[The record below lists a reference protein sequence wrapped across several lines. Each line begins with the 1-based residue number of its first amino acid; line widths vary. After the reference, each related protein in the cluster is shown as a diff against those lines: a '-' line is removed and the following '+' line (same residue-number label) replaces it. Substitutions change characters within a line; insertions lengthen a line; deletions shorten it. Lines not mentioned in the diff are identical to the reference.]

1 MAAASLWTGRW
12 RWISLRDMTEYLPD
26 EHYKGIEH
34 EEVDWDVKAFLS
46 MLIFF
51 TIVGA
56 IILPFLR

>member
-1 MAAASLWTGRW
+1 
-12 RWISLRDMTEYLPD
+12 MTEYLPD

-34 EEVDWDVKAFLS
+34 EEAEWDGKALFG